1 MFLIIEYERDE
12 DGADCQKFK
21 KVTLVPPLDVFID

>member
-1 MFLIIEYERDE
+1 MFLIIEERDE